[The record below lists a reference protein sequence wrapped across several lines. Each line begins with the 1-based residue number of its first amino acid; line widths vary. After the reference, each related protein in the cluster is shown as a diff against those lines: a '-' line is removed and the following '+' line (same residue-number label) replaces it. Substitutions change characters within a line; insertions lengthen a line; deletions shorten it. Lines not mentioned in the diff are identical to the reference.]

1 MQAHESQLCFQ
12 GGRAMAA
19 ARDLAGSFQDEVTCS
34 ICLEYFTDPVTIE
47 CGHNCCRACISRC
60 WGESETNFPCPQ
72 CRKPAQQR
80 HLRPNKQLGN
90 LVELVKCLRGQAVPG
105 PQEGKVC
112 ERHQEPLKLF
122 CGEDQTPICVICRE
136 SRAHRA
142 HTVAPI
148 EEAAQEYR
156 SPCLYLQ
163 EQILSRLQHV
173 REEKEELQG
182 LKSTWDKECKRL
194 LVGALPCRF
203 CEQLHQFVAEQERLL
218 LARLGELDEEI
229 GRRQEENATHLCKE
243 ISRLSALITEL
254 EGKCQQPAPELLQV
268 RRCQMC
274 LEPSAG
280 RGRPCPAL
288 TLTLSP
294 VGVTLDPD
302 TAHPNLVLSEDR
314 KRARQ
319 GHTCQDLPDNPERFD
334 TYLEVLGAEGFTG
347 GRRYWEV
354 EVGNKP
360 EWDLGV
366 CRDSVSRKGKITLTP
381 GNGYWV
387 MRLSNGKYS
396 ACTAPLTPLPVS
408 IKPSRVGIFLDYEA
422 GEVSFY
428 NVTDRSRVFTFTD
441 TFSGTLRP
449 YFYTGYNKGN
459 RNVAPLIICPVPAQT
474 E

>member
-1 MQAHESQLCFQ
+1 MQAQQQLRPLNRHRICKILQTDGASHFPTPAKLASPSQASESESQLCFQ

-105 PQEGKVC
+105 LLKKV
-112 ERHQEPLKLF
+112 HLSTTPL
-122 CGEDQTPICVICRE
+122 
-136 SRAHRA
+136 
-142 HTVAPI
+142 
-148 EEAAQEYR
+148 
-156 SPCLYLQ
+156 
-163 EQILSRLQHV
+163 
-173 REEKEELQG
+173 
-182 LKSTWDKECKRL
+182 
-194 LVGALPCRF
+194 
-203 CEQLHQFVAEQERLL
+203 
-218 LARLGELDEEI
+218 
-229 GRRQEENATHLCKE
+229 
-243 ISRLSALITEL
+243 
-254 EGKCQQPAPELLQV
+254 
-268 RRCQMC
+268 
-274 LEPSAG
+274 
-280 RGRPCPAL
+280 
-288 TLTLSP
+288 
-294 VGVTLDPD
+294 GVTLDPD

>member
-1 MQAHESQLCFQ
+1 GDSPH
-12 GGRAMAA
+12 
-19 ARDLAGSFQDEVTCS
+19 FQDEVTCS

-156 SPCLYLQ
+156 VRPSYRHGWCYR
-163 EQILSRLQHV
+163 LSLSAGTEPLAWRQTAV
-173 REEKEELQG
+173 ERQ
-182 LKSTWDKECKRL
+182 
-194 LVGALPCRF
+194 LVVSQ

-274 LEPSAG
+274 LEPRTQVNFPLIPVTS
-280 RGRPCPAL
+280 PCPAL